1 MALQVEYY
9 RDMLRAYRKARRA
22 DPDQA
27 PPPPIVG
34 RPRTRGD
41 CIDGPRPC
49 PYLGCRHNL
58 LLDVQRNGG
67 LRYRDGVGQAYD
79 PDDPRDS
86 CALDAAE
93 RGGMHLGQIGEALSC
108 TDERVRQEE
117 EVAMAK
123 FRAALPRASQ
133 LGLNEVD
140 ASR

>member
-9 RDMLRAYRKARRA
+9 RDMLRAYRRA
-22 DPDQA
+22 KLKDKDLA
-27 PPPPIVG
+27 PHPPVQG

-41 CIDGPRPC
+41 CIGGLRPC

-67 LRYRDGVGQAYD
+67 LRYRDGVGQEYN

-93 RGGMHLGQIGEALSC
+93 RGGMLLGQIGEALSC

-123 FRAALPRASQ
+123 LKAALPRASQ
-133 LGLNEVD
+133 VGLSDLD